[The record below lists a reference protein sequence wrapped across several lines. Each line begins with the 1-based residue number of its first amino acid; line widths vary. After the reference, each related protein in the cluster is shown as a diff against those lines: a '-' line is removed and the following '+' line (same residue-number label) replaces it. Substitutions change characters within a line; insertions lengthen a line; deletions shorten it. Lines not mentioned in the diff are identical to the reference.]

1 MSQIRAVIF
10 DCYGTMVD
18 IRTDENKTEIYNYVS
33 LYLQYYGGTID
44 AEKLK
49 SAYELEREKLLR
61 DSDERYPEVDI
72 ELVFENILHKEGMYC
87 PFLAESCCKLQRI
100 ISRERFQLFP
110 DTLPVLREMRRAGY
124 PMALVSDAQ
133 RVFCWE
139 EGRILGVSQFFD
151 HMIVSTDFGF
161 KKPDRR
167 LFSIACD
174 LLAIPPAE
182 AVYIGDSAKRD
193 VKGPREIGMKVIL
206 VNREAVEA
214 KLELGPDYCAKD
226 LWDAWTWIKGNSKGK
241 NE

>member
-10 DCYGTMVD
+10 DCYGTLVD
-18 IRTDENKTEIYNYVS
+18 IRTDENKPEIFNYIS

-44 AEKLK
+44 AEKLR

-61 DSDERYPEVDI
+61 DSDERYPELDL

-100 ISRERFQLFP
+100 ISRDRFQLFP
-110 DTLPVLREMRRAGY
+110 DTLPVLREIKRAGY

-139 EGRILGVSQFFD
+139 EGRLLGVSQFFD

-161 KKPDRR
+161 KKPDPR
-167 LFSIACD
+167 LFFVACD
-174 LLAIPPAE
+174 LLAVPPAE
-182 AVYIGDSAKRD
+182 AIYIGDSAKRD
-193 VKGPREIGMKVIL
+193 IPGPKEIGMNVIL
-206 VNREAVEA
+206 VRRGPVE
-214 KLELGPDYCAKD
+214 KKPELMPDYCAKD
-226 LWDAWTWIKGNSKGK
+226 LWDAWAWIKGNDKGK
-241 NE
+241 E